1 MHRWRNGAALAGAF
15 GLVSAFFTGPLTMAA
30 TPSRPGVLAGT
41 HPAMRQI
48 LRPGSRGHW
57 VMTLQADL
65 RLLGYR
71 DVGPM
76 DGIFGPRT
84 ETALKQFQSRHGFP
98 ASGVTSA
105 AVWQDILAG
114 FGLTPLYRGTAL
126 KAGAGNGPPSN
137 APARTAPSGPVL
149 PENFP
154 TGGAP
159 VSEPGLSSP
168 TGGQMGTFAPAV
180 KTIDGRPVLKAYHM
194 VATAY
199 GPSLADN
206 YPYGPTDYFGQPL
219 EDGMVAVDP
228 SVIPLHSVV
237 YVKGYRDNYLPAGG
251 FVGRALDTGGAIQ
264 GDRIDIFIRANP
276 TVISDFG
283 IQQVTVYVL
292 GR

>member
-1 MHRWRNGAALAGAF
+1 MQCWKTGAVLAAAASFALVTGTGTLTLAASPSPTAALAK
-15 GLVSAFFTGPLTMAA
+15 
-30 TPSRPGVLAGT
+30 R

-48 LRPGSRGHW
+48 LRFGSRGHW

-76 DGIFGPRT
+76 NGIFGPRT
-84 ETALKQFQSRHGFP
+84 EKALKQFQSRHGF
-98 ASGVTSA
+98 ATSGVTSA
-105 AVWQDILAG
+105 PVWQDILAG
-114 FGLTPLYRGTAL
+114 FGLTPPYRGPADTSSAGGSAAGTGAL
-126 KAGAGNGPPSN
+126 VSA
-137 APARTAPSGPVL
+137 PVL
-149 PENFP
+149 PARFP
-154 TGGAP
+154 TGGTP
-159 VSEPGLSSP
+159 VDEPGLSSP
-168 TGGQMGTFAPAV
+168 AQGIQGAFSPGV

-199 GPSLADN
+199 GPSLRDN

-219 EDGMVAVDP
+219 ENGMVAVDP

-237 YVKGYRDNYLPAGG
+237 YVKGYQDNYLPAGG
-251 FVGRALDTGGAIQ
+251 FVGQAMDTGGAIQ
-264 GDRIDIFIRANP
+264 GDRIDIFINANP

-283 IQQVTVYVL
+283 VQQVTVYVL